1 MSGLLRF
8 ALYPKFRPLVF
19 ALYPKF
25 RPLVFRHPPK
35 FLIVLIG
42 LLEHPVWEKIS
53 ALPLPDWCQIT
64 GWVSVG
70 VCYVTPFFCYVTI
83 SSLFMHWILVV
94 LVLKISLL
102 LSLFRPQGLLPFC
115 LRPQGVYRQRVS
127 FSVHLFIVF
136 IFSFEWL
143 LELFRS
149 VLHSF

>member
-53 ALPLPDWCQIT
+53 VLPLPD
-64 GWVSVG
+64 
-70 VCYVTPFFCYVTI
+70 
-83 SSLFMHWILVV
+83 
-94 LVLKISLL
+94 
-102 LSLFRPQGLLPFC
+102 
-115 LRPQGVYRQRVS
+115 
-127 FSVHLFIVF
+127 
-136 IFSFEWL
+136 
-143 LELFRS
+143 
-149 VLHSF
+149 